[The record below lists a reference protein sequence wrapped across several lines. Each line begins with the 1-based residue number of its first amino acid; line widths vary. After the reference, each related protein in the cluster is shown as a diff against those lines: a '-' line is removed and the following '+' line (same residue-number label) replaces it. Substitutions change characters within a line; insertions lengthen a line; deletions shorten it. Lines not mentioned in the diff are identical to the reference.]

1 MGVKSGG
8 SESTMFNVS
17 NGVRQGGVLS
27 PYLFI
32 MYMDDLSVN
41 LNRCPTGC
49 IVENTI
55 VNHIMYADDIV
66 LLCPSAIG
74 LCYLLDECEKYGLTH
89 DIKYNSKKSAIVV
102 FRNSFVKNTDF
113 PSYQGGTLCEVS
125 RSFYMCQYER

>member
-1 MGVKSGG
+1 M
-8 SESTMFNVS
+8 STMFNVS
-17 NGVRQGGVLS
+17 NGVRQGGILS

-32 MYMDDLSVN
+32 MYMEDLSVN

-49 IVENTI
+49 IVGNTI
-55 VNHIMYADDIV
+55 VNHIMYVDDIV

-74 LCYLLDECEKYGLTH
+74 LCYLLDECDKYGLTH

-113 PSYQGGTLCEVS
+113 PSFQ
-125 RSFYMCQYER
+125 M